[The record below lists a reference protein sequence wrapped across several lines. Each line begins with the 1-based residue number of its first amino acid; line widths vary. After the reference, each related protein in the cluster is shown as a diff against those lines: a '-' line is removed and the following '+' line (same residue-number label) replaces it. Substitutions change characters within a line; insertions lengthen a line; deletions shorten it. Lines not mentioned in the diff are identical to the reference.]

1 MPCGGLVPAPAA
13 CSPDRT
19 ETPPIFRWCGARLSA
34 ARARP
39 NLNGRSSDVT
49 VSTLSAPKAKRRVV
63 GPGTIITSL
72 VGLALLV
79 GIVVDTTVVRIG
91 SEAASGPQGF
101 SAETYGPTEFPKVR
115 DAIVA
120 KAVDAPVLAAAIAEN
135 KTAAAEKYGVAS
147 GGASVLP
154 VSFTGV
160 AGEPKAGIYTVAV
173 PNMPDGVTL
182 RVQTGPAIN
191 GTELRDATG
200 TIQFGQF
207 TNQIEYQDAG
217 SALNNAMKAEVLA
230 PIDTK
235 NLAGKTI
242 SVTGA
247 FRLVNAKNWL
257 VTPVKLTVQ

>member
-1 MPCGGLVPAPAA
+1 M
-13 CSPDRT
+13 
-19 ETPPIFRWCGARLSA
+19 
-34 ARARP
+34 
-39 NLNGRSSDVT
+39 T

-101 SAETYGPTEFPKVR
+101 SAETYGPSEFPKVR
-115 DAIVA
+115 DAIIA

-135 KTAAAEKYGVAS
+135 KTAAAEKFGVAS

-160 AGEPKAGIYTVAV
+160 AGEPKAGIYTVSV